1 MNLKKAIFAILC
13 LSVVSV
19 SAFYVLRAY
28 QQSSQTRDS
37 SIQQSFGKEHPP
49 IRTGSE
55 PVKGGFQHPFP
66 GQRPATIRIKQ
77 TQKHQ
82 GPQTVEALLK
92 SFGNMMKPDSEVD
105 EKYPPAAWLEMLLN
119 RGVTIANFGEY
130 SGYMNIRRNLVRLE
144 TEPDKW
150 TSDLFGI
157 APTSDWESFKSLYID
172 RKIWE
177 NQQYSQAKEA
187 NPRIVGGMFTG
198 PDKEIFLPFVP
209 GRVYLQQNGLA
220 ATLYGE
226 VLDDAQK
233 FNLLHKGIHPENYE
247 VIYLDENYNPMSEPP
262 VPITRE
268 RMLENVTLPPGDW
281 VPPEGWT
288 PPPGLEEALR
298 AKGWTGTFFPQED
311 KVSPAPTTVESEI
324 PREDDSPNSL
334 LDYAPW
340 MESADT
346 PIERL
351 KERQKDKPEQVREPA
366 LKSETDFEEQVTQG
380 AQEHQELPTEES
392 LETALREQFS
402 PERLNRAMSTLN
414 RYGWEEGLHR
424 LRKAD
429 AEVAE
434 QLERVLTRKRT
445 TRDTRQ

>member
-1 MNLKKAIFAILC
+1 
-13 LSVVSV
+13 
-19 SAFYVLRAY
+19 
-28 QQSSQTRDS
+28 
-37 SIQQSFGKEHPP
+37 
-49 IRTGSE
+49 
-55 PVKGGFQHPFP
+55 
-66 GQRPATIRIKQ
+66 
-77 TQKHQ
+77 
-82 GPQTVEALLK
+82 
-92 SFGNMMKPDSEVD
+92 
-105 EKYPPAAWLEMLLN
+105 
-119 RGVTIANFGEY
+119 
-130 SGYMNIRRNLVRLE
+130 
-144 TEPDKW
+144 
-150 TSDLFGI
+150 
-157 APTSDWESFKSLYID
+157 
-172 RKIWE
+172 
-177 NQQYSQAKEA
+177 
-187 NPRIVGGMFTG
+187 MFTG

-247 VIYLDENYNPMSEPP
+247 VIYLDENYNPMREPP

-311 KVSPAPTTVESEI
+311 KVSPAPTTVASEI

-351 KERQKDKPEQVREPA
+351 KEPQKDKPEQVREPA

-380 AQEHQELPTEES
+380 AQEHQELPTAES

-402 PERLNRAMSTLN
+402 PARLNRAMSTLN
-414 RYGWEEGLHR
+414 RYGSEEGLHR

-429 AEVAE
+429 PEVAE
-434 QLERVLTRKRT
+434 QLERVLTRKRS